1 MFILNIIFPT
11 IIEYYN
17 YSNSMFNNDHDTT
30 TEGLNSNAIYE
41 IIQHQD
47 NLWLRTG
54 AGISFIDFDINS
66 KPLFY
71 SLNNSNLP
79 EGGSPAL
86 YIDDNIMVVSGS
98 KAIYDNGRY
107 RPMGTGISWS
117 TDNGVTWSY
126 IDQSID
132 VNPEEGVY
140 KYVNWGDQDSIK
152 FKAITTPIY
161 NVSYDISVQGNFIY
175 ATSFAGGIRR
185 FDYTQFNQCGICNGD
200 CIADGVCDCNQ
211 PIWELIPLPMDNQD
225 SLMCNEIDSETYKY
239 DPVDPNVDEPES
251 GGSDNHKAFSIFID
265 DNIWVGTGDG
275 INKGIINPDTNCIDW
290 IHYNE
295 DNGLGDRWVIGIKK
309 QSEYNRIWAVSWDP
323 SLNEAIPHNLSYSE
337 NAGDEWYIISFFKDI
352 GAIVYDLNF
361 VDNML
366 YASTSLGL
374 YKTDNDNLNLWL
386 PYNIYDPDQPL
397 LSEVSY
403 ASNYYSIN
411 SENILLSGSPDGIF
425 YSYNDGFSWTMHRSW
440 NSTEESDKD
449 EKRLSAYPNPFYIDN
464 QTQYNG
470 DGYVRI
476 IFYNQSHT
484 NSELD
489 IYNFNMDHIISLEN
503 PSFLNDEDQYL
514 WNGRN
519 KFNEE
524 VANGVYFCRLIL
536 DGEVYWT
543 KLMVINS

>member
-1 MFILNIIFPT
+1 LKYNFLIYIFIFNISFSSL
-11 IIEYYN
+11 IEYYN
-17 YSNSMFNNDHDTT
+17 YSNSSYNYTGS
-30 TEGLNSNAIYE
+30 TEENLNSNAIYE
-41 IIQHQD
+41 ITQHQ
-47 NLWLRTG
+47 NLLWLRTG
-54 AGISFIDFDINS
+54 GGISFIDFDINN
-66 KPLFY
+66 KPLFF
-71 SLNNSNLP
+71 SLNSANLA
-79 EGGSPAL
+79 EGGAPAL
-86 YIDDNIMVVSGS
+86 YIDDNIIAMSGS
-98 KAIYDNGRY
+98 KAIYDKGRY

-117 TDNGVTWSY
+117 TDSGVTWSY
-126 IDQSID
+126 IEQSID
-132 VNPEEGVY
+132 ANPEEGLY
-140 KYVNWGDQDSIK
+140 KYVTWGNQDSIQ

-161 NVSYDISVQGNFIY
+161 NVSYDISVKGDFIY

-185 FDYTQFNQCGICNGD
+185 FNYTQNE
-200 CIADGVCDCNQ
+200 
-211 PIWELIPLPMDNQD
+211 PIWELLPLPMDNQNY
-225 SLMCNEIDSETYKY
+225 LICNEINLETYSY
-239 DPVDPNVDEPES
+239 DPVDPPT
-251 GGSDNHKAFSIFID
+251 GSDNHKAFSIFID
-265 DNIWVGTGDG
+265 DYIWVGTGDG
-275 INKGIINPDTNCIDW
+275 INKGIINEETNCIDW
-290 IHYNE
+290 IHYNK
-295 DNGLGDRWVIGIKK
+295 DDGLGDRWVIGIKK
-309 QSEYNRIWAVSWDP
+309 QSDYNRIWAVSWDP
-323 SLNEAIPHNLSYSE
+323 SLNAAIPHNLSYSE
-337 NAGDEWYIISFFKDI
+337 NMGDEWNIISFFKDI

-361 VDNML
+361 NDNML

-374 YKTDNDNLNLWL
+374 YKTDNDNLNIWF

-403 ASNYYSIN
+403 ASNYHSIA

-425 YSYNDGFSWTMHRSW
+425 YSYNDGFSWAMHRAW
-440 NSTEESDKD
+440 NSTIESEKD

-464 QTQYNG
+464 QNQYN
-470 DGYVRI
+470 DNGYVRI
-476 IFYNQSHT
+476 IFYNQNHA